1 MNIIDEL
8 TEYFTKNMDNVPN
21 NINMSMLKLPEQVNL
36 AEILTKM
43 KDSGVSIDSEDRE
56 KLVEYFST
64 IMKKISGGV
73 DGVVQKIP
81 DQDKLEGIVKNMSQG
96 NTIASE
102 EKEQLEAFFSKY
114 TANINEFPQG
124 FDGTML
130 KLPEQAVLA
139 EILKKMSQG
148 INIDSAE
155 KEKLETIV
163 KNMGIPTAKKTDTC
177 DEFPK
182 DPQEKKSASKG
193 GIFKMFVFVIG
204 KIVYFILIP
213 IKYLMKLITPALK
226 VIELAKPVKKQK
238 DPITNKIKKSKL
250 YFKAL
255 HATNVFPGLLTI
267 AIALYLII
275 FLVWTLIQSFVKWI
289 SFGRIKLPNIPIS
302 FDRRI
307 TQIVYSVFYLVT
319 SFYLIF
325 YLFFELFSDLK
336 KQLEQPNP
344 NENSSNMDII
354 DIVKRLVKSLYIIW
368 PITIIVIGSAIAKA
382 FYKMSCG
389 ADKTNVHKFG
399 KIIDSFVLLT
409 LVKSIIF
416 IVLLKIKSLLEIV
429 VTSVKCGKKEVV
441 GKKYQSMYEII
452 FYFDLIY
459 IVLRLLT
466 LMFEEFA
473 ANLLLF
479 LISKI
484 SSQVPTPVKNDCNK
498 DDTEACKKSKSEF
511 YEKILKIVTGVL
523 IWIILLAVIVIQIPF
538 PPFWNFKMIDYK
550 IGQYIKIGLNQLI
563 NLISNPKPIDS
574 SENTKAKGVWGSLIA
589 NVNQAANGTNQATNG
604 TNQTEMSDE
613 SPLANK
619 SSTQSPNS
627 IDSFIQNNN
636 EVLQNN
642 NEVLQNKKEIN
653 KSSTTKED
661 EANAEELL
669 RRNAEELLRRNA
681 KKGSSANAQT
691 ANAQTANAQ
700 TTNAQT
706 TNAQTTNA
714 QTANAS
720 PTSQTPN
727 NPSIKGT
734 FNSLVKDAAN
744 KYITKN
750 GDNKDNMPKDLD
762 AAKTKI
768 LSSVSDLK
776 KQASSSPMF
785 ARAKS
790 AQESFE
796 TKVKSAQESFG
807 AKAKSAQESFEA
819 KAKSAQESFETKA
832 KSAQESFG
840 AKANSIATGSIG
852 QATPPPPPEAT
863 PPPPPEAPPPPP
875 PEAPPPPPPPP
886 T

>member
-43 KDSGVSIDSEDRE
+43 KDSGVSINSEDRE
-56 KLVEYFST
+56 KLVEYFYT
-64 IMKKISGGV
+64 IMKKISEGV

-182 DPQEKKSASKG
+182 DPQEKKSASKS

-226 VIELAKPVKKQK
+226 VVELAKPVKKEK
-238 DPITNKIKKSKL
+238 DPITDKIKKSKL

-382 FYKMSCG
+382 LYKMSCG
-389 ADKTNVHKFG
+389 GDKTNVHKFG

-409 LVKSIIF
+409 LVKSITF

-429 VTSVKCGKKEVV
+429 VTTVKCGKKEVV

-479 LISKI
+479 LISKM

-498 DDTEACKKSKSEF
+498 DDTEACKKSKAEF

-538 PPFWNFKMIDYK
+538 PPLWNFKMIDYK

-574 SENTKAKGVWGSLIA
+574 SENTKAKGAWGSLIA

-627 IDSFIQNNN
+627 IDSFIQN
-636 EVLQNN
+636 
-642 NEVLQNKKEIN
+642 KKEIN

-661 EANAEELL
+661 EANAEEFL
-669 RRNAEELLRRNA
+669 RRNAEELLRKNA
-681 KKGSSANAQT
+681 KKGSSANAQIT
-691 ANAQTANAQ
+691 NAQTANVQ

-706 TNAQTTNA
+706 T
-714 QTANAS
+714 NAS

-790 AQESFE
+790 
-796 TKVKSAQESFG
+796 V
-807 AKAKSAQESFEA
+807 
-819 KAKSAQESFETKA
+819 
-832 KSAQESFG
+832 QESFG

-852 QATPPPPPEAT
+852 QATPPPPPEA
-863 PPPPPEAPPPPP
+863 PPPP

-886 T
+886 

>member
-1 MNIIDEL
+1 MNIVDEL

-43 KDSGVSIDSEDRE
+43 KDSGVSINSEDRE

-64 IMKKISGGV
+64 IMKKISEGV

-139 EILKKMSQG
+139 GILKKMSQG

-182 DPQEKKSASKG
+182 DPQEKKAASKG

-226 VIELAKPVKKQK
+226 VIELAKPVKKKK
-238 DPITNKIKKSKL
+238 DPITDKIIKSKL

-267 AIALYLII
+267 AIGIYLII
-275 FLVWTLIQSFVKWI
+275 FLWWTLIQSFVKWI
-289 SFGRIKLPNIPIS
+289 SFGSIKLPNLPIS

-382 FYKMSCG
+382 LYKMSCG
-389 ADKTNVHKFG
+389 GDKTNVHKFG

-473 ANLLLF
+473 ANSLLF

-523 IWIILLAVIVIQIPF
+523 VWIILLVVIVIQIPF

-550 IGQYIKIGLNQLI
+550 IGQFIKMGLNQLI

-627 IDSFIQNNN
+627 IDSFIQN
-636 EVLQNN
+636 
-642 NEVLQNKKEIN
+642 KKEIN

-661 EANAEELL
+661 EANAEEFL
-669 RRNAEELLRRNA
+669 RRNAEELLRKNA
-681 KKGSSANAQT
+681 KKGSS
-691 ANAQTANAQ
+691 
-700 TTNAQT
+700 

-714 QTANAS
+714 QTANAQTANAS
-720 PTSQTPN
+720 PTSQIPN

-768 LSSVSDLK
+768 LSPVSDLK

-796 TKVKSAQESFG
+796 
-807 AKAKSAQESFEA
+807 A

-832 KSAQESFG
+832 KSTQESFG

-852 QATPPPPPEAT
+852 QATPPPPPEA
-863 PPPPPEAPPPPP
+863 PPPPPEAPPP
-875 PEAPPPPPPPP
+875 
-886 T
+886 

>member
-1 MNIIDEL
+1 MNIVDEL

-43 KDSGVSIDSEDRE
+43 KDSGVSINSEDRE

-64 IMKKISGGV
+64 IMKKISEGV

-139 EILKKMSQG
+139 GILKKMSQG

-182 DPQEKKSASKG
+182 DPQEKKSESKG

-226 VIELAKPVKKQK
+226 VIELAKPVKKKK
-238 DPITNKIKKSKL
+238 DPITDKVIKSKL

-289 SFGRIKLPNIPIS
+289 SFGRTKLPNIPIS

-429 VTSVKCGKKEVV
+429 VTTVKCGKKEVV

-479 LISKI
+479 LISKM

-498 DDTEACKKSKSEF
+498 DDTEACKKSKAEF

-538 PPFWNFKMIDYK
+538 PPLWNFKMIDYK

-574 SENTKAKGVWGSLIA
+574 SENTKAKGAWGSLIA

-627 IDSFIQNNN
+627 IDSFIQN
-636 EVLQNN
+636 
-642 NEVLQNKKEIN
+642 KKEIN

-661 EANAEELL
+661 EANAEEFL
-669 RRNAEELLRRNA
+669 RRNAEELLRKNA

-691 ANAQTANAQ
+691 TNAQTANAQ

-706 TNAQTTNA
+706 ANAQITNAQTT
-714 QTANAS
+714 NAS

-796 TKVKSAQESFG
+796 TKVKSAQEAFG
-807 AKAKSAQESFEA
+807 AKAKSVQESIE
-819 KAKSAQESFETKA
+819 
-832 KSAQESFG
+832 

-875 PEAPPPPPPPP
+875 EAPPPPPEAPPP
-886 T
+886 